1 MKDIQN
7 IDELRFHLTE
17 NMNSMILDLLIVQ
30 QMLNESK
37 LNKKERQLL
46 ENQKKELLRL
56 FRIEFQKHNVEQIK
70 KYKEIITKEDQ
81 LKAGKFFQFILR
93 RELSGII

>member
-1 MKDIQN
+1 MGIRFRVVKKEKRKWSYKMEDIQN

-17 NMNSMILDLLIVQ
+17 NMNNMMLGLLVIQ

-37 LNKKERQLL
+37 LNKKEKELL

-56 FRIEFQKHNVEQIK
+56 FRIEFQKNNVEQIK
-70 KYKEIITKEDQ
+70 KYN
-81 LKAGKFFQFILR
+81 
-93 RELSGII
+93 ELMNK

>member
-1 MKDIQN
+1 MDDIQN

-17 NMNSMILDLLIVQ
+17 NMNNMMLDLLVIQ

-37 LNKKERQLL
+37 LNKKEKELL

-56 FRIEFQKHNVEQIK
+56 FRIEFQKNNVEQIK
-70 KYKEIITKEDQ
+70 KYN
-81 LKAGKFFQFILR
+81 
-93 RELSGII
+93 ELMNK

>member
-17 NMNSMILDLLIVQ
+17 NMNNMMLGLLVIQ

-37 LNKKERQLL
+37 LNKKEKELL

-56 FRIEFQKHNVEQIK
+56 FRIEFQKNNVEQIK
-70 KYKEIITKEDQ
+70 KYN
-81 LKAGKFFQFILR
+81 
-93 RELSGII
+93 ELMNK

>member
-1 MKDIQN
+1 MDDIQN

-17 NMNSMILDLLIVQ
+17 NMNNMMLDLLVIQ

-37 LNKKERQLL
+37 LNKKEKELL

-56 FRIEFQKHNVEQIK
+56 FRIEFQNNNVEQIK
-70 KYKEIITKEDQ
+70 KYN
-81 LKAGKFFQFILR
+81 
-93 RELSGII
+93 ELMNK